1 MKRAAKVLFGK
12 QNKRAKHEVDISA
25 VPENVKEDWTESSS
39 LQHMNA
45 SPMATTVLESLTK
58 KATDLNFMFKFCAAA
73 TEEGSGYFQT
83 RLLGSVRKEARFHR
97 LVAKDLP
104 LVENIKVPVKI
115 RNKLPQVQPLAERRL
130 TVYVLLFLLR
140 DIFLLGEPF
149 GERRAATPWL
159 QVT

>member
-12 QNKRAKHEVDISA
+12 QNKRAKHEVDISV
-25 VPENVKEDWTESSS
+25 VPENFKEDWTEYSS

-58 KATDLNFMFKFCAAA
+58 KATDLNFMLKFCAAA
-73 TEEGSGYFQT
+73 TEEGSGHFQT

-104 LVENIKVPVKI
+104 LVENIKLPVKI
-115 RNKLPQVQPLAERRL
+115 RNKLHFRKFSPLPNADLPCMFCYFCFVIFSFLENPLENEELQPLGYR
-130 TVYVLLFLLR
+130 
-140 DIFLLGEPF
+140 
-149 GERRAATPWL
+149 
-159 QVT
+159 